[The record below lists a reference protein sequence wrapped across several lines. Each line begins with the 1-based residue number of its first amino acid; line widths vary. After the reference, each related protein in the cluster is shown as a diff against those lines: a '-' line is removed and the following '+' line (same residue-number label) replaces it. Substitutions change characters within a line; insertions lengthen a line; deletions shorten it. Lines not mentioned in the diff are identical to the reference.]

1 MLYYPFT
8 LCKFVIGK
16 NTEIKSIYL
25 KKSMLTLS
33 ERIAIKLLMEQEIVP
48 AIGCTEPI
56 AVSLCV
62 AKATELLEHRPDK
75 IDVFLSSNVIKNA
88 MGVGI
93 PGTKMIGL
101 PIAIALGALI
111 GKSEYDLEVLRDFN
125 SDDLE
130 EAKRYIDEKRINISV
145 KENNIETL
153 YIETVCYWGNENV
166 KTIISGAHTFFSHI
180 EKNGQVLVSKTLESI
195 SKENPSLKLNLKLIF
210 DYAHESPIEE
220 LNFIYAAARM
230 NKEVSEMAKN
240 DNYGHNVSKILA
252 GKKGVSLFGNNAHSK
267 MLIATSGACDVRM
280 DGAKVAVMSNSGSG
294 NQGIAATMPVLSY
307 AEEIGADKETLIRAL
322 VLSHLCVIYIK
333 QHLGRLSALCGCV
346 VASTGSSCGITY
358 LMGGTYEQITYAA
371 KNMIANI
378 TGMICDGAKP
388 SCSLKI
394 SSGVSTA
401 LLSALMAIENGVIS
415 AQEGIVDNDVDKT
428 IRNMSEIGKLGMMET
443 DKLVLGIM
451 TNK

>member
-1 MLYYPFT
+1 
-8 LCKFVIGK
+8 
-16 NTEIKSIYL
+16 
-25 KKSMLTLS
+25 MLTLT
-33 ERIAIKLLMEQEIVP
+33 ERKAIKRLMEKEIVP

-62 AKATELLEHRPDK
+62 AKAAELLEHRPEK
-75 IDVFLSSNVIKNA
+75 IDVFLSANVIKNA

-93 PGTKMIGL
+93 PGTNMIGL

-111 GKSEYDLEVLRDFN
+111 GKSEYELEVLRDFD

-130 EAKRYIDEKRINISV
+130 EAKRFVEENRINISV
-145 KENNIETL
+145 KENTTSNL
-153 YIETVCYWGNENV
+153 YIEVDCYAQNDKV
-166 KTIISGAHTFFSHI
+166 KTIICGAHTFFSHI
-180 EKNGQVLVSKTLESI
+180 EKNGDVLLSKSFERNDTDSESI
-195 SKENPSLKLNLKLIF
+195 ALNLKKVY

-220 LNFIYAAARM
+220 LDFIYAAAKM
-230 NKEVSEMAKN
+230 NKEASDLSQKGSF
-240 DNYGHNVSKILA
+240 GHNVSQVI
-252 GKKGVSLFGNNAHSK
+252 GGTKGVSLFGNNAHSK

-280 DGAKVAVMSNSGSG
+280 DGARVPVMSNSGSG
-294 NQGIAATMPVLSY
+294 NQGIAATMPILSY
-307 AEEIGADKETLIRAL
+307 AEEIGADRETLIRAL
-322 VLSHLCVIYIK
+322 ILSNLSVIYIK

-358 LMGGTYEQITYAA
+358 LMGGTYEQITFAA

-401 LLSALMAIENGVIS
+401 LLSALMAIENNVIS
-415 AQEGIVDNDVDKT
+415 GQEGIVDNDVDKT
-428 IRNMSEIGKLGMMET
+428 IQNMSEIGKAGMLET
-443 DKLVLGIM
+443 DKVVLGIM
-451 TNK
+451 TNKK

>member
-1 MLYYPFT
+1 
-8 LCKFVIGK
+8 
-16 NTEIKSIYL
+16 
-25 KKSMLTLS
+25 MLTIS
-33 ERIAIKLLMEQEIVP
+33 ERKAIKRLMEQEIVP

-62 AKATELLEHRPDK
+62 AKAAEILEHRPEK
-75 IDVFLSSNVIKNA
+75 IDVFLSANVIKNA

-93 PGTKMIGL
+93 PGTNMIGL

-111 GKSEYDLEVLRDFN
+111 GKSEYELEVLRDFT
-125 SDDLE
+125 SEDLE
-130 EAKRYIDEKRINISV
+130 EAKKYIRENRIDISV
-145 KENNIETL
+145 KENITENL
-153 YIETVCYWGNENV
+153 YIEVICRAQKNEV

-180 EKNGQVLVSKTLESI
+180 EKNGEVLLSQAFNEIDTNTESVT
-195 SKENPSLKLNLKLIF
+195 LNLKKVY

-220 LNFIYAAARM
+220 LSFIYAAAKM
-230 NKEVSEMAKN
+230 NKEASEVSLN
-240 DNYGHNVSKILA
+240 NSFGHNVSQVIGGEK
-252 GKKGVSLFGNNAHSK
+252 GKFLFGNNPHSK

-280 DGAKVAVMSNSGSG
+280 DGARVAVMSNSGSG

-307 AEEIGADKETLIRAL
+307 AEEIGADKETVVRAL
-322 VLSHLCVIYIK
+322 VLSNLCVIYIK

-358 LMGGTYEQITYAA
+358 LMGGSYEQITFAT

-401 LLSALMAIENGVIS
+401 LLSALMAIENKVIS
-415 AQEGIVDNDVDKT
+415 GQEGIVDNDVDKT
-428 IRNMSEIGKLGMMET
+428 IRNMSEIGKTGMFET
-443 DKLVLGIM
+443 DKVVLGIM
-451 TNK
+451 TNKGKK

>member
-1 MLYYPFT
+1 MLS
-8 LCKFVIGK
+8 L
-16 NTEIKSIYL
+16 TERK
-25 KKSMLTLS
+25 
-33 ERIAIKLLMEQEIVP
+33 AIKLLMEQEIIP

-62 AKATELLEHRPDK
+62 AKASELLEHRPEK

-111 GKSEYDLEVLRDFN
+111 GKSEYELEVLRDFD

-130 EAKRYIDEKRINISV
+130 EAKQFINEDRINISV
-145 KENNIETL
+145 KEKITQNL
-153 YIETVCYWGNENV
+153 YIEVVCYAKNSSV
-166 KTIISGAHTFFSHI
+166 KTVISGAHTFFSHI
-180 EKNGQVLVSKTLESI
+180 EKDGSVLLSQKFKEIDTEDVSVA
-195 SKENPSLKLNLKLIF
+195 LNLRKVY
-210 DYAHESPIEE
+210 DYAHETPIEE
-220 LNFIYAAARM
+220 LDFIYSAAKM
-230 NKEVSEMAKN
+230 NKEASEFAQN
-240 DNYGHNVSKILA
+240 DIYGHNVSQILA
-252 GKKGVSLFGNNAHSK
+252 GKKGFSVFGNNPHSK

-280 DGAKVAVMSNSGSG
+280 DGARVPVMSNSGSG
-294 NQGIAATMPVLSY
+294 NQGIAATMPVISY
-307 AEEIGADKETLIRAL
+307 AEEIGADQQTLIRAL
-322 VLSHLCVIYIK
+322 VLSNLSVIYIK

-358 LMGGTYEQITYAA
+358 LMGGTYEQITFAT

-388 SCSLKI
+388 SCTLKI

-415 AQEGIVDNDVDKT
+415 EQEGIVDKDVDQT
-428 IRNMSEIGKLGMMET
+428 IRNMAKIGKEGMLET
-443 DKLVLGIM
+443 DKVVLDIM
-451 TNK
+451 TSKK

>member
-1 MLYYPFT
+1 MLS
-8 LCKFVIGK
+8 L
-16 NTEIKSIYL
+16 TERK
-25 KKSMLTLS
+25 
-33 ERIAIKLLMEQEIVP
+33 AIKLLMEQEIIP
-48 AIGCTEPI
+48 AVGCTEPI

-62 AKATELLEHRPDK
+62 AKASELLEHRPEK

-111 GKSEYDLEVLRDFN
+111 GKSEYELEVLRDFD

-130 EAKRYIDEKRINISV
+130 EAKQFINEDRINISV
-145 KENNIETL
+145 KENITQNL
-153 YIETVCYWGNENV
+153 YIEVVCYAKNSSV
-166 KTIISGAHTFFSHI
+166 KTVISGAHTFFSHI
-180 EKNGQVLVSKTLESI
+180 EKDGSVLLSQKFKEIDTEDVSVA
-195 SKENPSLKLNLKLIF
+195 LNLRKVY
-210 DYAHESPIEE
+210 DYAHETPIEE
-220 LNFIYAAARM
+220 LDFIYGAAKM
-230 NKEVSEMAKN
+230 NKEASEFAQN
-240 DNYGHNVSKILA
+240 DIYGHNVSQILA
-252 GKKGVSLFGNNAHSK
+252 GKKGFSVFGNNPHSK

-280 DGAKVAVMSNSGSG
+280 DGARVPVMSNSGSG
-294 NQGIAATMPVLSY
+294 NQGIAATMPVISY
-307 AEEIGADKETLIRAL
+307 AEEIGADQQTLIRAL
-322 VLSHLCVIYIK
+322 VLSNLSVIYIK

-358 LMGGTYEQITYAA
+358 LMGGTYEQITFAT

-388 SCSLKI
+388 SCTLKI

-415 AQEGIVDNDVDKT
+415 EQEGIVDKDVDQT
-428 IRNMSEIGKLGMMET
+428 IRNMAKIGKEGMLET
-443 DKLVLGIM
+443 DKVVLDIM
-451 TNK
+451 TSKK

>member
-1 MLYYPFT
+1 MLP
-8 LCKFVIGK
+8 L
-16 NTEIKSIYL
+16 TERK
-25 KKSMLTLS
+25 
-33 ERIAIKLLMEQEIVP
+33 AIKRLMLQEIVP

-62 AKATELLEHRPDK
+62 AKSSELLEHRPDK
-75 IDVFLSSNVIKNA
+75 IDVFLSPNVIKNA

-93 PGTKMIGL
+93 PGTKMNGL

-111 GKSEYDLEVLRDFN
+111 GKSKLGLEVLRDFD
-125 SDDLE
+125 SSDLE
-130 EAKRYIDEKRINISV
+130 EAKQYIADERINISV
-145 KENNIETL
+145 KQGSTDKL
-153 YIETVCYWGNENV
+153 YIEVVSQWQNDKV

-180 EKNGQVLVSKTLESI
+180 EKNGEILVSKEFEKIETSEEGI
-195 SKENPSLKLNLKLIF
+195 ALNLKKVF

-220 LNFIYAAARM
+220 LEFIYTAAKM
-230 NKEVSEMAKN
+230 NEEVSALSLKN
-240 DNYGHNVSKILA
+240 DYGHNVSQILG
-252 GKKGVSLFGNNAHSK
+252 GKKGLSIFGNNPHTK

-307 AEEIGADKETLIRAL
+307 AKEIGADEQTLIRAL
-322 VLSHLCVIYIK
+322 VLSNLCVIYIK

-358 LMGGTYEQITYAA
+358 LMGGNYEQITFAT

-401 LLSALMAIENGVIS
+401 LLSALMAIENKVIS
-415 AQEGIVDNDVDKT
+415 SQEGIVDSDVDKT
-428 IRNMSEIGKLGMMET
+428 IRNMAEIGNTGMIET
-443 DKLVLGIM
+443 DRVVLDIM
-451 TNK
+451 TQKK